1 MASVLVICLIAFIVW
16 GRFKGDRK
24 PVVQKPKQVVQMKM
38 PVRRTVFVDHKTGIV
53 HEEKTTAA
61 VKKADFQRKP
71 PDALKE
77 NKKPEKKMPAKEK
90 DGYYRI
96 RKGDTLYKVAGREGV
111 YGNAMKWPS
120 LFRLNMGGLRG
131 MAISDDYEHKELP
144 AGLGLR
150 FVTAKE
156 ASENL
161 AKLGKKVWVV
171 NVISSRNTKKIVPA
185 ALKLMKNGYRV
196 YISSAVVKGQKW
208 MRLRVGFF
216 DERPKASAEGKK
228 IIALLEADGAWVA
241 KLGKQEMKEFGGY

>member
-1 MASVLVICLIAFIVW
+1 MRFKDRRPSGDYWSRVSLMASVLVICLIAFIVW

-161 AKLGKKVWVV
+161 AKLGKKV
-171 NVISSRNTKKIVPA
+171 
-185 ALKLMKNGYRV
+185 
-196 YISSAVVKGQKW
+196 
-208 MRLRVGFF
+208 
-216 DERPKASAEGKK
+216 
-228 IIALLEADGAWVA
+228 
-241 KLGKQEMKEFGGY
+241 